1 MSLMINEIREQPRV
15 LERLLNRPPNVLAR
29 LRERYSKS
37 RPTMIVM
44 VARGTSD
51 NAALFARYLFEITL
65 GIPTMLAA
73 PSISTLYRRQ
83 SLPRDALVI
92 GISQSGESTDIN
104 AYLEF
109 AKGIGTPTVGITNED
124 GSTLAKLAEVVLP
137 TRAGTEASVAA
148 TKTYT
153 AQLMMVYCLAQA
165 LGSEIPDDALR
176 EIPGSVQEQ
185 LDHEAEIQ
193 QLAQRYRR
201 MSHAVVIGRG
211 FNYANCFEF
220 ALKLMETSY
229 VVAAAYSGADFAHGP
244 IAMVDEGFPVFVFTP
259 SGPTSRETGKL
270 LARLSARRVDTI
282 GIGGGPILDEFPCL
296 HRIELFGSAPQADG
310 FPADMLTP
318 IRSIV
323 PAQLFAAHL
332 ASSKGL
338 DPDHPRMLT
347 KVTRTM

>member
-1 MSLMINEIREQPRV
+1 MSLMLNEIRQQPQVLEGMLNRLPNA
-15 LERLLNRPPNVLAR
+15 LERLRK
-29 LRERYSKS
+29 RYATS
-37 RPTMIVM
+37 RPTMIVV

-73 PSISTLYRRQ
+73 PSISTLYRRL
-83 SLPRDALVI
+83 SLPPDALVI

-109 AKGIGTPTVGITNED
+109 AKSIGTPTVGITNED
-124 GSTLAKLAEVVLP
+124 GSTLSNLAEVVLP
-137 TRAGTEASVAA
+137 IRAGTESSVAA

-153 AQLMMVYCLAQA
+153 AQLMMLYCLAQA
-165 LGSEIPDDALR
+165 LGSEIPDVALKG
-176 EIPGSVQEQ
+176 IPDTVQAQ
-185 LDHEAEIQ
+185 LDHEADVQ
-193 QLAQRYRR
+193 QLAQHYRQ

-211 FNYANCFEF
+211 FNYANSFEF

-229 VVAAAYSGADFAHGP
+229 VVAAAFSGADFAHGP

-259 SGPTSRETGKL
+259 AGPTSQETGKL
-270 LARLSARRVDTI
+270 LARLADRRVDTI
-282 GIGGGPILDEFPCL
+282 GIGSGSILGELPCSQ
-296 HRIELFGSAPQADG
+296 RIELYGSTPRAGG
-310 FPADMLTP
+310 FPEDMLTP

-323 PAQLFAAHL
+323 PAQLFAAYL

-347 KVTRTM
+347 KVTHTM

>member
-1 MSLMINEIREQPRV
+1 MSLMLNEIREQPQV
-15 LERLLNRPPNVLAR
+15 LEGILDDPPKSLAR
-29 LRERYSKS
+29 LRKRYSTS
-37 RPTMIVM
+37 RPTMIVV

-83 SLPRDALVI
+83 SLPPDALVI

-109 AKGIGTPTVGITNED
+109 ASDVGTPTVGITNED
-124 GSTLAKLAEVVLP
+124 GSTLSKLAEVVLP
-137 TRAGTEASVAA
+137 TRAGTESSVAA

-153 AQLMMVYCLAQA
+153 AQLMMLYFLAQV
-165 LGSEIPDDALR
+165 LGSEIPDYALR
-176 EIPGSVQEQ
+176 EIPASVQEQ
-185 LDHEAEIQ
+185 LDRESEIQ
-193 QLAQRYRR
+193 QLAQHYRR
-201 MSHAVVIGRG
+201 ISHAVVIGRG
-211 FNYANCFEF
+211 FNYANSLEF

-229 VVAAAYSGADFAHGP
+229 VVAAAFSGADFAHGP

-259 SGPTSRETGKL
+259 SGPTSQETGKL
-270 LARLSARRVDTI
+270 LARLAARRVDTI
-282 GIGGGPILDEFPCL
+282 GIGSSPVLDAFPCS
-296 HRIELFGSAPQADG
+296 HRIELSGSAPRAGG

-323 PAQLFAAHL
+323 PAQLFAAYL